1 METLPVVS
9 TTTLI
14 GQVAIIIL
22 VAKTFGLLVKKINIP
37 PVVGELL
44 AGLLIGPSV
53 LGLINGN
60 NFLDKAAEI
69 GVILL
74 MFYAGLETNLDELKN
89 AGLKALLIATGGVI
103 LPLVNGALLFMAF
116 NGFASPGTPAFAAAL
131 FLGTILTATSVS
143 ITIQALRDLGK
154 LQGAV
159 GTTIISAAIID
170 DVLGIIVLTIVS
182 NMATSDNAAASG
194 VAASSGASGGIA
206 MTLVKTVLFFVLA
219 IAIGLLI
226 NKIAPKIFKGHEASQ
241 RVAVYGLALCFGLA
255 WAAET
260 FFGIADITGA
270 YCAGVMLCNLKS
282 SEYIEKKVD
291 STGYMFFGPI
301 FFASIGLKTNLSTF
315 SLSMLWFTIALI
327 AVALLSKLL
336 GCGLIAKLSRFSM
349 KDSVRIGFRMMTR
362 GEVALIVAQKAI
374 DTGVLDTQYLA
385 PIILL
390 IVVSAVV
397 TPIAL
402 KISFKEKTA

>member
-1 METLPVVS
+1 MDTLPVVS
-9 TTTLI
+9 TTVLI
-14 GQVAIIIL
+14 GQLAIIIL
-22 VAKTFGLLVKKINIP
+22 IAKTFGLLAKKINIP

-44 AGLLIGPSV
+44 AGLLIGPSI
-53 LGLINGN
+53 LGLISGN

-74 MFYAGLETNLDELKN
+74 MFYAGLSTNLEDLKK
-89 AGLKALLIATGGVI
+89 AGLKSFLIATGGVL
-103 LPLVNGALLFMAF
+103 LPLLFGTLLYMVF
-116 NGFASPGTPAFAAAL
+116 NGFASPGTAEFGAAL
-131 FLGTILTATSVS
+131 FIGTVLTATSVS

-182 NMATSDNAAASG
+182 NMTGSAGAGNNAG
-194 VAASSGASGGIA
+194 GGIA
-206 MTLVKTVLFFVLA
+206 MTLIKTILFFALAVVL
-219 IAIGLLI
+219 GLLI
-226 NKIAPKIFKGHEASQ
+226 NKFAPKLFKNHEDSQ

-282 SEYIEKKVD
+282 SDYIEKKID

-301 FFASIGLKTNLSTF
+301 FFASIGLKTNLNSF

-327 AVALLSKLL
+327 LVALVSKLI
-336 GCGLIAKLSRFSM
+336 GCGLVSRLTGFDT
-349 KDSVRIGFRMMTR
+349 KDSIRIGLGMMTR

-374 DTGVLDTQYLA
+374 DTGMLDTKYLA

-397 TPIAL
+397 TPICL
-402 KISFKEKTA
+402 KLSFKATTESTT